1 MQPDINKFL
10 PLLDNFDLSD
20 QHKINLINDLWNILS
35 GFKDIAFGLNSMQQ
49 INDLLDHK
57 VDPSFKNLLESDK
70 SAFNQASSYSIS
82 EPN

>member
-10 PLLDNFDLSD
+10 PMLDDFDLSD
-20 QHKINLINDLWNILS
+20 EHKINLINDLWNILS
-35 GFKDIAFGLNSMQQ
+35 GFKDIAFGLNSIQQ

-57 VDPSFKNLLESDK
+57 VDADSKILLESDK
-70 SAFNQASSYSIS
+70 SAFNQASAYSIS